1 MKIIVDNREQ
11 QLYDTCYSILLGKV
25 NASSINLSKEVLPL
39 GDILLR
45 TDEDK
50 DILLIERKTIGFVCL

>member
-25 NASSINLSKEVLPL
+25 NASSINFLKRYYL
-39 GDILLR
+39 
-45 TDEDK
+45 
-50 DILLIERKTIGFVCL
+50 